1 MHLSPVVGKM
11 TKCKALIGWHKTVL
25 LSQALSNVSN
35 VVRSLWLGYIILPTP
50 WQPSETLLVLCDWY
64 HIVFRAQNQ
73 TTQHEEWIYSASI
86 CNFSRLLQRLKADW
100 RSTKLGT
107 CMSTDCCR
115 VTKLVQ
121 SPENCWQMQISG
133 QLELQHR
140 YGVCSILQCL
150 RMTGSEDCSV
160 WYLRG

>member
-35 VVRSLWLGYIILPTP
+35 VVRSLWLGYIILLTP

-64 HIVFRAQNQ
+64 HSIQSSESDH
-73 TTQHEEWIYSASI
+73 TTWRMNIFCLHLQFFSSASKVK
-86 CNFSRLLQRLKADW
+86 SRLKVYKTRHLHVHGLLPCYKTCSEPRKLLTDANF
-100 RSTKLGT
+100 RSIGVAAPL
-107 CMSTDCCR
+107 R
-115 VTKLVQ
+115 R
-121 SPENCWQMQISG
+121 
-133 QLELQHR
+133 LQHT
-140 YGVCSILQCL
+140 LQCL